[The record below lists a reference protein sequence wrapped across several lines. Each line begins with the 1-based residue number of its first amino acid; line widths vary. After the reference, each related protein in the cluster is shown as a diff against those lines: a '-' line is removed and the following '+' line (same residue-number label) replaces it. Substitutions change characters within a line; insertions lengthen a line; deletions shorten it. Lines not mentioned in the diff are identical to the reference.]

1 MPISV
6 VINTYNAE
14 THLARVLE
22 SVKNFDEI
30 LICDMESTDSTLK
43 IASQYGCRI
52 ITFPKG
58 DITIVEPARQFA
70 IDAATY
76 PWILVVDSDEL
87 VTPSL
92 RDFLYKTIDRNNA
105 PAGIAI
111 PRKNYFMGRFMH
123 CHYPDYLLR
132 FFRKEGT
139 VWPAIIHI
147 SPIVKGKIERIP
159 SNEEDKAFIHLANDS
174 IYSIIKKTNDYTD
187 NELNK
192 KKATLGVG
200 SLLWRPLFRFF
211 KAYIIKGGFR
221 DGAPG
226 FIRSVNE
233 GIYQFILVSKIIEKR
248 INSKRQ

>member
-70 IDAATY
+70 IDAATH
-76 PWILVVDSDEL
+76 PWVLVVDADEL

-92 RDFLYKTIDRNNA
+92 RDFLYKTTDRDDA

-123 CHYPDYLLR
+123 CHYPDYILR

-139 VWPAIIHI
+139 VWPPIIHI

-174 IYSIIKKTNDYTD
+174 IYSITKKTNDYTD